1 MMNDGKGLRT
11 KLLASVAIGM
21 MAVANVGGGLMPA
34 AEAQGFSS
42 FSASGTVLDSS
53 GRPIPKARVTIRSVD
68 QGFTRTVTTNDNGVY
83 GIPELRQGNYQF
95 TVDADGYDTY
105 VETNIRLAPG
115 SASNQ
120 FRLAKAGSSDTAG
133 TDIVVTSKRIA
144 TADFDMTTTGQVIN
158 VADVAARLPVARDL
172 TSVLLLAPGTASG
185 SGAFGGLASTNGG
198 AVSENAFFVN
208 GLNITD
214 FRKGLS
220 PAGVPFDFYQT
231 IEVKSGGYAAEFGR
245 STGGFTSA
253 TTKSGSNEFHGGLL
267 FSWNPDGLR
276 TRTHDTFYSDN
287 DGGRIESRST
297 TFQLSGPI
305 IKDHLFFY
313 GLYQARNNT
322 SVTASRQF
330 LGDPRTADVNDPS
343 KYLGTSRTYFGTS
356 SPFYGGK
363 IDAVIVNGQRL
374 EFTYWSTKGDQFFNT
389 YGSAAPGYGRYNY
402 LTNKDGPYAGRTL
415 ASYGGEN
422 YVGRY
427 TGVFSKWLTVSAA
440 YGRNENNYFSQSFNE
455 SNAITPSVSD
465 ARNPL
470 AVVPLTRSSGGRSD
484 DNDVRKFYRADADI
498 YFNFLGSHHFKGGYD
513 REELTSVT
521 ASRGGGGGLFYTVY
535 TAQTGNPYNLAVGTN
550 YVRRTTYFNEGR
562 FTSLNEAYYL
572 QDSWSLFSDRLTVN
586 LGIRNDR
593 FTNDNALKQTFY
605 KSGNQWGPRLGFT
618 FDPVGDRRDKIYGSF
633 GRLFVPVASNTN
645 IRLTGGETYYTRTAL
660 FNGLTNANVPILGNP
675 INYTNAAACPDDG
688 ALACSVTGNG
698 QPKSAET
705 TVARQL
711 KPQSADEYILGYEKR
726 LGTRW
731 RVGAYFTYTKLN
743 EVLEDSSIDQAV
755 NAYCVKQK
763 VSGCNAIWDG
773 FHQYVLINPG
783 SASRITLSDPINGE
797 TTLRTVDFSAADL
810 GYPKA
815 RRTYKGMTFEAH
827 REFDGVWSLDASYT
841 YSKTIGNYEGGV
853 KTDNGQSDT
862 GLTTDF
868 DQPGLTLGTYGYS
881 PNDKRHVI
889 KLAGSYLLFD
899 RLNIG
904 GKLQAYSPRR
914 YGCIG
919 RVPETVDPYSAA
931 YGAAGLFCQVNADG
945 SINTDPTV
953 SRPVQ
958 LIPRGSV
965 FKSDW
970 LFVNDLD
977 IGYKFDVG
985 SAAMTLRATVFN
997 VFNRQ
1002 PKLNL
1007 NENGTDGEGKATP
1020 YYRTVTQYQDGRSA
1034 RLQLS
1039 FDF

>member
-1 MMNDGKGLRT
+1 MKGHNQGLRI
-11 KLLASVAIGM
+11 KLLTSVATGL
-21 MAVANVGGGLMPA
+21 MAIAVVGGILTPA
-34 AEAQGFSS
+34 AHAQGFSS
-42 FSASGTVLDSS
+42 FSASGTVLDPAGHPI
-53 GRPIPKARVTIRSVD
+53 GRARVTIRSID
-68 QGFTRTVTTNDNGVY
+68 QGFTRMVTTNDNGVY
-83 GIPELRQGNYQF
+83 SIPELRQGNYQF

-115 SASNQ
+115 AASNQ
-120 FRLAKAGSSDTAG
+120 FRLAKAGSSESAG

-144 TADFDMTTTGQVIN
+144 TADFDLTTTGQVIN

-185 SGAFGGLASTNGG
+185 SGAFGGLASVNGG

-253 TTKSGSNEFHGGLL
+253 TTKSGSNEFHGGVLY
-267 FSWNPDGLR
+267 SWNPDGLR
-276 TRTHDTFYSDN
+276 SRTRDTLYSDN
-287 DGGRIESRST
+287 DGGRAESRST

-313 GLYQARNNT
+313 GLYQARND
-322 SVTASRQF
+322 SSRSAGRQF
-330 LGDPRTADVNDPS
+330 LGDPRTADIDNPN

-363 IDAVIVNGQRL
+363 IDAVIVSGQRL
-374 EFTYWSTKGDQFFNT
+374 EATYWSTKGAQFFNT
-389 YGSAAPGYGRYNY
+389 FGSAARGYTRYNY
-402 LTNKDGPYAGRTL
+402 LTNKDGSYAGRTL

-427 TGVFSKWLTVSAA
+427 TGVFSKWLTLSAA
-440 YGRNENNYFSQSFNE
+440 YGRNENLYVSQSFNDT
-455 SNAITPSVSD
+455 NGNVPSVTD

-470 AVVPLTRSSGGRSD
+470 VVVPLTRSSGGRSD
-484 DNDVRKFYRADADI
+484 DHDIRKFYRGDADL
-498 YFNFLGSHHFKGGYD
+498 YFRLLGSHHIKGGYD
-513 REELTSVT
+513 REELTSTT
-521 ASRGGGGGLFYTVY
+521 ASRGGGEGLFYTIY
-535 TAQTGNPYNLAVGTN
+535 TAQAGNPYNLAVGTD
-550 YVRRTTYFNEGR
+550 YVRRTTYYNEGK
-562 FTSLNEAYYL
+562 FGSLNEAYYL
-572 QDSWSLFSDRLTVN
+572 QDSWALFGDRLN
-586 LGIRNDR
+586 LSLGIRNDR
-593 FTNDNALKQTFY
+593 FTNNNALNQTFY
-605 KSGNQWGPRLGFT
+605 TSGNQWGPRLGFT
-618 FDPVGDRRDKIYGSF
+618 FDPVGDRRDKVYGSF

-660 FNGLTNANVPILGNP
+660 FNGLTNANVPILGTP
-675 INYTNAAACPDDG
+675 ILYTNAAACLDDG

-705 TVARQL
+705 TVAQGL

-726 LGTRW
+726 LGSRW
-731 RVGAYFTYTKLN
+731 KIGAYFTYTKLN

-755 NAYCVKQK
+755 NAYCVKQG
-763 VSGCNAIWDG
+763 VSGCSAIWDG

-783 SASRITLSDPINGE
+783 SAARITLSNPINSE
-797 TTLRTVDFSAADL
+797 TTSRTVDFSAADL

-904 GKLQAYSPRR
+904 GKLQAFSPRR

-919 RVPETVDPYSAA
+919 RVPEVIDPYSAA

-953 SRPVQ
+953 TRPVQ

-970 LFVNDLD
+970 LFVNDFD
-977 IGYKFDVG
+977 VSYKIDVG
-985 SAAMTLRATVFN
+985 SAALTLRATVFN
-997 VFNRQ
+997 LFNRQ
-1002 PKLNL
+1002 PRLNL
-1007 NENGTDGEGKATP
+1007 NENGTDGEGKGSP
-1020 YYRTVTQYQDGRSA
+1020 YYRTVTQYQNGRSG

>member
-1 MMNDGKGLRT
+1 M
-11 KLLASVAIGM
+11 
-21 MAVANVGGGLMPA
+21 
-34 AEAQGFSS
+34 
-42 FSASGTVLDSS
+42 LDTN
-53 GRPIPKARVTIRSVD
+53 GRPIIGARVTIRSID
-68 QGFTRTVTTNDNGVY
+68 QGFTRTVTTNNSGVY
-83 GIPELRQGNYQF
+83 SIPELRQGRYQF
-95 TVDADGYDTY
+95 TVEADGYDTY
-105 VETNIRLAPG
+105 VETNINLAPG

-120 FRLAKAGSSDTAG
+120 FRLATAGSGETVGA
-133 TDIVVTSKRIA
+133 DIVVTSRRI
-144 TADFDMTTTGQVIN
+144 TTSDFDLTTTGQVIN

-172 TSVLLLAPGTASG
+172 TSILLLAPGTASG
-185 SGAFGGLASTNGG
+185 SGAFGNLASVNGG
-198 AVSENAFFVN
+198 SVSENAFFVN

-231 IEVKSGGYAAEFGR
+231 VEVKSGGYAAEFGR

-267 FSWNPDGLR
+267 FSWNPDELR
-276 TRTHDTFYSDN
+276 TRTRDTYFSDN

-297 TFQLSGPI
+297 TLQLSGPI

-313 GLYQARNNT
+313 GLYQARNDT
-322 SVTASRQF
+322 SISAGRQF
-330 LGDPRTADVNDPS
+330 LGDPRTDDINNPQ
-343 KYLGTSRTYFGTS
+343 KYLGTSRSYFGTS
-356 SPFYGGK
+356 SPFYGAK

-389 YGSAAPGYGRYNY
+389 YGSAARGYTRYDY
-402 LTNKDGPYAGRTL
+402 LANKDGSYTGRTL

-440 YGRNENNYFSQSFNE
+440 YGRNENTYVSQSFNDT
-455 SNAITPSVSD
+455 NGNIPSVTD

-484 DNDVRKFYRADADI
+484 DLDVRKFYRGDADL
-498 YFNFLGSHHFKGGYD
+498 YFKLLGSHHVKAGYD

-521 ASRGGGGGLFYTVY
+521 SSRGGGDGLFYTIY
-535 TAQTGNPYNLAVGTN
+535 TAQANNPYNLAVGTN
-550 YVRRTTYFNEGR
+550 YVRRTTYFNEGT
-562 FTSLNEAYYL
+562 FASLNEAYYL
-572 QDSWSLFSDRLTVN
+572 QDSWALFGDRLN
-586 LGIRNDR
+586 LSLGIRNDR
-593 FTNDNALKQTFY
+593 FANSNALKQTFY

-618 FDPVGDRRDKIYGSF
+618 FDPLGNRRDKVYGSF

-660 FNGLTNANVPILGNP
+660 FNGLTAGNVPILGNP
-675 INYTNAAACPDDG
+675 ILYTNAAACLDDG
-688 ALACSVTGNG
+688 ARACSVTGNG

-705 TVARQL
+705 TVAQGL

-726 LGTRW
+726 LGTHW
-731 RVGAYFTYTKLN
+731 RVGAFFNYTKLN
-743 EVLEDSSIDQAV
+743 EVLEDSAIDLAV
-755 NAYCVKQK
+755 NTYCVKQK
-763 VSGCNAIWDG
+763 VSGCDATWGG

-783 SASRITLSDPINGE
+783 SPARITLSDPINGE
-797 TTLRTVDFSAADL
+797 ATARTVDFSALEL

-841 YSKTIGNYEGGV
+841 YSKTVGNYEGGV

-889 KLAGSYLLFD
+889 KLAGSYVFFD
-899 RLNIG
+899 RLNVG

-919 RVPETVDPYSAA
+919 RVPESIDPYSAA
-931 YGAAGLFCQVNADG
+931 YGAAGLFCQVNSDG

-958 LIPRGSV
+958 LIRRGSI

-970 LFVNDLD
+970 LIVNDLD
-977 IGYKFDVG
+977 VSYKFDVG
-985 SAAMTLRATVFN
+985 AASMTLRATVFN
-997 VFNRQ
+997 LFNRQ
-1002 PKLNL
+1002 PRLNF
-1007 NENGTDGEGKATP
+1007 NEVGTDGEGKASP
-1020 YYRTVTQYQDGRSA
+1020 YYRIVTQYQDARSA